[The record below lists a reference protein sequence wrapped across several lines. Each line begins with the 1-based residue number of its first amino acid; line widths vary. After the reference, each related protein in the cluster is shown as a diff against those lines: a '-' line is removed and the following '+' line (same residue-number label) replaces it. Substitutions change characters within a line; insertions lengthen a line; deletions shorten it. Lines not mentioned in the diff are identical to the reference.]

1 MAEELDNELEN
12 QDISTEEFDDDVES
26 DPEEDRLYS
35 MSDEEL
41 EKEFI
46 KAKSEA
52 RQQVKKE
59 PNKDIAEGDV
69 DDDADND
76 DKAEPDETGENSES
90 DEADESEDV
99 GSKTEPKNEKF
110 KIKANGV
117 EIELSQDD
125 LVKLAP
131 KAIDYTR
138 KMQQI
143 APFRKSISAMEE
155 NGITEQDINMLI
167 EMKKGNKDAI
177 AAMVKEAKVDPL
189 DIDIED
195 AKPYTPPQY
204 GMNETQI
211 RIRDVVS
218 RIQGDA
224 EYKMTEDVVDRQW
237 DSQSRKTLAENPDMI
252 EGLHIDIKS
261 GIFAKVAPEMMRLKI
276 LDGSRKS
283 DLDYYL
289 QAGQMMSE
297 QFKKEQETIAKE
309 ANRKS
314 QQKEIEDAANKRKSA
329 SLPRS
334 TSGKKKVID
343 YLDEEDDESYKK
355 WYKKTMAQS

>member
-26 DPEEDRLYS
+26 DPEEDRLYN

-46 KAKSEA
+46 KAKNEA
-52 RQQVKKE
+52 HQQVKKE
-59 PNKDIAEGDV
+59 PSKDIAEGDV

-76 DKAEPDETGENSES
+76 DTESEEKEDENGEQEEHGES
-90 DEADESEDV
+90 DDV
-99 GSKTEPKNEKF
+99 GFKQESKNDKF

-131 KAIDYTR
+131 KAIDYTK

-167 EMKKGNKDAI
+167 EMKKGNKEAI
-177 AAMVKEAKVDPL
+177 AAMVKEAKIDPL

-195 AKPYTPPQY
+195 SRPYTPPQY
-204 GMNETQI
+204 GMNEAQI
-211 RIRDVVS
+211 RIKDVVS

-261 GIFAKVAPEMMRLKI
+261 GIFAKVAPEMMRLKV

-297 QFKKEQETIAKE
+297 QFKKEQDIIAKE
-309 ANRKS
+309 ASRKS
-314 QQKEIEDAANKRKSA
+314 QQKEIEEAANKRKSA

-343 YLDEEDDESYKK
+343 YLDEEDDENYKK
-355 WYKKTMAQS
+355 WYKKTMSQS

>member
-12 QDISTEEFDDDVES
+12 QDISTEEFEDDVES
-26 DPEEDRLYS
+26 DPEEDRLYN

-76 DKAEPDETGENSES
+76 DKTEPNEADDNSES
-90 DEADESEDV
+90 EESDESDDV
-99 GSKTEPKNEKF
+99 GSKQEPKVEKF

-143 APFRKSISAMEE
+143 APYRKSISAMEE
-155 NGITEQDINMLI
+155 NNITEQDINMLI

-177 AAMVKEAKVDPL
+177 AAMVKEAKIDPL
-189 DIDIED
+189 DIDLED
-195 AKPYTPPQY
+195 MKPYTPPQY

-211 RIRDVVS
+211 RIKDVVS

-224 EYKMTEDVVDRQW
+224 EYKITEDVVDRQW
-237 DSQSRKTLAENPDMI
+237 DSKSRKTLAENPDMI
-252 EGLHIDIKS
+252 EGLHVDIKS
-261 GIFAKVAPEMMRLKI
+261 GIFAKVAPEMMRLKV

-297 QFKKEQETIAKE
+297 QLKREQDIIAKE

-314 QQKEIEDAANKRKSA
+314 QQKEIEEAANKRKSA

-343 YLDEEDDESYKK
+343 YLDEEDDENYKK
-355 WYKKTMAQS
+355 WYKKTMSQS